1 MHLQNLRICI
11 TATLS
16 FRTISLLTHLDIY
29 FPRSLY
35 SCVQPLACM
44 LDLLT
49 LVIDART
56 SQPYIF
62 RTRGIPHIARR
73 RGTVY
78 MSITNRKKRAASSHA
93 TPISSQE
100 TSAGEGVP
108 LTSIDGDELQLRL
121 SALHQ
126 LLYGQSTDVVE
137 RLCQE
142 IMDASQGQVQL
153 VLQRYRYLPSHMPS
167 FPEHS
172 ALSLPVVHA
181 GRTYG
186 RLEIGPDPTRPDQP
200 VLAYQ
205 KMQVL
210 AIHCAFILYSLETA
224 AYFQREYPSPVH
236 LAVSLTPREQEVL
249 ELICRGHQ
257 RKHIASMLHIKPATV
272 GKICE
277 KMYPRL
283 GVRTEREAI
292 AAAFRL
298 GLSFPIEHL
307 SATID
312 PPSMK
317 QEA

>member
-1 MHLQNLRICI
+1 
-11 TATLS
+11 
-16 FRTISLLTHLDIY
+16 
-29 FPRSLY
+29 
-35 SCVQPLACM
+35 
-44 LDLLT
+44 
-49 LVIDART
+49 
-56 SQPYIF
+56 
-62 RTRGIPHIARR
+62 
-73 RGTVY
+73 

-100 TSAGEGVP
+100 TSAGEDIP
-108 LTSIDGDELQLRL
+108 LTSVDSDELQLRL

-126 LLYGQSTDVVE
+126 QLYGQSTDVVE

-153 VLQRYRYLPSHMPS
+153 VLHRYRYLPSHMPS

-186 RLEIGPDPTRPDQP
+186 RLEIGPDPTRPGQP
-200 VLAYQ
+200 VLTYQ
-205 KMQVL
+205 KTQL
-210 AIHCAFILYSLETA
+210 
-224 AYFQREYPSPVH
+224 
-236 LAVSLTPREQEVL
+236 EQEVL

-257 RKHIASMLHIKPATV
+257 RKQIASMLHIKLATV

-277 KMYPRL
+277 KMYPQL

-312 PPSMK
+312 PPSVK